1 MSTQAKQASI
11 VCELCGVIQEVNFR
25 DQRRRYCS
33 KCNRKLSKVAVKVQK
48 ELDTQQLAA
57 KAKASKKPPVVHL
70 HCDTCGKTFICPTC
84 SPAPKKVK
92 SKKASPKKTT
102 QKSKVKKGGP
112 TNAKK

>member
-48 ELDTQQLAA
+48 EVDTQKAAA
-57 KAKASKKPPVVHL
+57 KAKTAKKVPVVHL
-70 HCDTCGKTFICPTC
+70 HCDTCGRTFICPTC
-84 SPAPKKVK
+84 SPTKKVKAKPAPKKAAK
-92 SKKASPKKTT
+92 PK
-102 QKSKVKKGGP
+102 KKGGKKD
-112 TNAKK
+112 AKS